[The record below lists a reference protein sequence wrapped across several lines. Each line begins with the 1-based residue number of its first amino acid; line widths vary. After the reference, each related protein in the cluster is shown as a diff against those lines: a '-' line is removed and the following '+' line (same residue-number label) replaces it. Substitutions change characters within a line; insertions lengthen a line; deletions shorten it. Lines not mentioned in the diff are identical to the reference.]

1 MEMDSQKRIEDLTED
16 EAWLI
21 LFLLLTQNAT
31 KEAAQ
36 KWEDF
41 VNEIKNHKRFFPHS
55 SFLDSIKMMQDNA
68 AIELPEGSVFYR
80 ARVFK
85 GSFLDNPTNKS
96 EREQILELF
105 NKVCSYTNVNSVT
118 DLYRILNLDPTIVLD
133 NGNDDG
139 LYKTIERL
147 LKVDKQW
154 WGYDSQG
161 SDAPPSHLA
170 TAGRANSKMIS
181 YLYVASDEKTALY
194 EVRPSIGQEVSIATI
209 IIRKNLRIF
218 DFCTSAIPETFDFK
232 EVEKYFMLQKL
243 SSLFAEVNYG
253 SEEEYLPTQYICD
266 YIRELGFDGI
276 RFSSSLNPA
285 GKAVVL
291 FDTNANSKNPEDNN
305 YEIINSKVYIVNKY
319 DINYRQVAP
328 MIE

>member
-1 MEMDSQKRIEDLTED
+1 MDSQKRIEDLTED

-55 SFLDSIKMMQDNA
+55 SLLDSIKMMQDNA
-68 AIELPEGSVFYR
+68 AIELPEGSVCYR
-80 ARVFK
+80 ARIFK

-154 WGYDSQG
+154 WGYDSQD